1 MTLGYDR
8 DHAIK
13 EKVSKQRK
21 HFTARF
27 ECSVNAKPFKVIKK
41 VLPGL
46 SREFQKYHEK
56 DKKVRGMKVNLLMTG
71 MYTLINF
78 SDYTEKLHEVRDA
91 LEKASSPIEGFTYRY
106 EKAAEGK
113 KDEWIFEVSFY
124 DVDPTDPITGTGY
137 WEIYR

>member
-21 HFTARF
+21 HFAARF

-71 MYTLINF
+71 MYTLINYERRSLYHDCRIHF
-78 SDYTEKLHEVRDA
+78 MREYQERNGLRLVYDKELATKRYTTHALRYHSNHEGTPAR
-91 LEKASSPIEGFTYRY
+91 E
-106 EKAAEGK
+106 AA
-113 KDEWIFEVSFY
+113 
-124 DVDPTDPITGTGY
+124 
-137 WEIYR
+137 

>member
-56 DKKVRGMKVNLLMTG
+56 DKKVRGMKVNL
-71 MYTLINF
+71 
-78 SDYTEKLHEVRDA
+78 
-91 LEKASSPIEGFTYRY
+91 PIEGFTYRY

-137 WEIYR
+137 WELYR